1 MATINKVELV
11 GFKSFRKRTVI
22 PFFDGVTAVVGE
34 RCDQLRHGPPLL
46 AAPRRPVRAPDIQ
59 RRGEIRP
66 GRQRRGNPLPGER
79 RADRLEHLIFN
90 GGEKYDPADSAEVTL
105 YLENDGRFDRF
116 LEDGQSAPEVTIGRR
131 ITRRSSTYRRRSIPT
146 ANS

>member
-34 RCDQLRHGPPLL
+34 NGSGNDAISFVMGRRSSQL
-46 AAPRRPVRAPDIQ
+46 
-59 RRGEIRP
+59 
-66 GRQRRGNPLPGER
+66 

-116 LEDGQSAPEVTIGRR
+116 LEDVQSAPEVTIGRR
-131 ITRRSSTYRRRSIPT
+131 ITRRRRSIPT